1 MSLLAQPGA
10 TASTSSTWSALRN
23 RVFSALR
30 MAALTSNTG
39 ARKVAVGV
47 VLGLL
52 VALPLLPDAQGSPT
66 GAQTDCRTFPETG
79 KTVCGRFLQYW
90 NEHGGLAQQGLPIG
104 DVVGEISA
112 TDGKTYTVQYF
123 ERAVFEYHPENNP
136 PYDILLSLIGVF
148 RYQQKYPNGAPG
160 QQANTSHGARFFPE
174 TGHTVGGG
182 FLEYWNAHG
191 GLADQGYPLSEEF
204 AEVSDLNG
212 QSYMVQY
219 FERAVFEYHPENP
232 SPYTVL
238 LSQLG
243 TFRYQQEEIVPPWV
257 APPVAVPPAIVPPPT
272 PLPTDNPAPTPT
284 LRQRID
290 AYISKLTLT
299 QRIGELIM
307 FPVYADVYSADYNV
321 YLQQDQISNAI
332 MFTAYDGG
340 TLKPTTLT
348 AFRQLTHDVIAH
360 SPNPMIIATD
370 EEGGSVDR
378 IAPYY
383 GTASSPAQIVATGNP
398 QNAYALAKLDASRLI
413 DIGINADFAPLADV
427 DQGGAIDPSRMFGT
441 TPDQVTQYAG
451 AFLDGLQQNGVV
463 GTVKHWPGIGSANA
477 NPDFSLP
484 TIIKTRAQLNATDF
498 VTFRN
503 LLPHDPGMIMVTHA
517 MEPAYDTKY
526 PASLSPTLIDE
537 VLRGQLGYQGVV
549 VSDALAAGAIGSY
562 MRSLGFTDPA
572 QAVGEASVL
581 AIVAGEDIVECPN
594 DSAQVAG
601 TVTALTQAVQS
612 GRITQAGLKLSL
624 ERIIALKVRMGL
636 ISLEP

>member
-1 MSLLAQPGA
+1 M
-10 TASTSSTWSALRN
+10 
-23 RVFSALR
+23 
-30 MAALTSNTG
+30 
-39 ARKVAVGV
+39 GV

-52 VALPLLPDAQGSPT
+52 VALALLLYTTGSPT
-66 GAQTDCRTFPETG
+66 SAQTDCRTFPETG

-90 NEHGGLAQQGLPIG
+90 DEHGGLAQQGLPIS
-104 DVVGEISA
+104 DVLGEISA

-136 PYDILLSLIGVF
+136 PYDILLSLIGVY
-148 RYQQKYPNGAPG
+148 RYKQKYPNGAPG
-160 QQANTSHGARFFPE
+160 QQANNSQGARFFPE
-174 TGHTVGGG
+174 TGHTLGGG
-182 FLEYWNAHG
+182 FLEYWNTHG

-204 AEVSDLNG
+204 TEVSDLNG
-212 QSYMVQY
+212 QTYTVQY

-232 SPYTVL
+232 APYTVL

-257 APPVAVPPAIVPPPT
+257 APPVEVPPAIVPSPT
-272 PLPTDNPAPTPT
+272 PLPTATSAPTPT
-284 LRQRID
+284 LSQRID

-299 QRIGELIM
+299 QQIGELIM
-307 FPVYADVYSADYNV
+307 FPVYANSYSADYNV

-340 TLKPTTLT
+340 TLKPRTLD

-383 GTASSPAQIVATGNP
+383 GTSPSPAQLAATGNP
-398 QNAYALAKLDASRLI
+398 QNAYAQAKLDASRLI
-413 DIGINADFAPLADV
+413 DIGINTDFAPLADI
-427 DQGGAIDPSRMFGT
+427 DQGGAIDPNRMFGT
-441 TPDQVTQYAG
+441 TPDQVDRFAG
-451 AFLDGLQQNGVV
+451 AFLDGLQQNGVA
-463 GTVKHWPGIGSANA
+463 GTLKHWPGIGSANA

-484 TIIKTRAQLNATDF
+484 TITKTPAQLNATDF

-503 LLPHDPGMIMVTHA
+503 LLAHDPGMIMVTHV
-517 MEPAYDTKY
+517 MVPAYDAKY
-526 PASLSPTLIDE
+526 PASLSPTLVDE

-562 MRSLGFTDPA
+562 MRSLGYTDPA

-581 AIVAGEDIVECPN
+581 AILAGEDIVECPN

-612 GRITQAGLKLSL
+612 GRITRTRLRLSV
-624 ERIIALKVRMGL
+624 ERIVALKVRLGL